1 MHHIFS
7 INLIL
12 FFFVLCNNDSVYSQA
27 KIIGEVSNKSG
38 VLEFARVSI
47 SPVNKNVLTDTYGR
61 FEFGDLAYGSYTIE
75 VSAIGYKSIV
85 DTIVDLRYAG
95 RSAAQN
101 WLDLELG
108 FATFLDCVRSN
119 SEDPDRNN
127 NLLCN
132 CISN

>member
-61 FEFGDLAYGSYTIE
+61 FEFDNLLYGTYVIE
-75 VSAIGYKSIV
+75 VSAIGYKSII
-85 DTIVDLRYAG
+85 DTL
-95 RSAAQN
+95 
-101 WLDLELG
+101 
-108 FATFLDCVRSN
+108 N
-119 SEDPDRNN
+119 SIHKRLNK
-127 NLLCN
+127 
-132 CISN
+132 